1 MRILPPSSGILNTAP
16 AHFAHPRPTRHIPL
30 MRSPSTFPV
39 LPATSGMRATPAF
52 VLSAALHGLAVV
64 LVIAGSRME
73 RSVEAAPRSDA
84 RVRMV
89 ELPPMPVEATRVPLP
104 PRSLTPV
111 PARRVPRPQVARGAP
126 MPEELS
132 VRAEPEPD
140 RPDDQPPLATAP
152 EPPASAPV
160 PSPPTTPVDVA
171 AARATEMRSEAQR
184 LFGPRRLGSDR
195 QPGPVSASWVN
206 QLTDDRPNDCTPT
219 PRPPRDPSA
228 PLELGTVSGRV
239 FRAGTSQPLP
249 GAFLQIL
256 GTPYSTF
263 ADDEGDYTLQF
274 DRSLVDDCRT
284 QYVQVSKDGFAP
296 QRLILSLG
304 SRTSND
310 IPLQRR

>member
-1 MRILPPSSGILNTAP
+1 MQAPSA
-16 AHFAHPRPTRHIPL
+16 
-30 MRSPSTFPV
+30 FPV
-39 LPATSGMRATPAF
+39 LPAASGMRATPAF
-52 VLSAALHGLAVV
+52 LLSAALHGLAVV
-64 LVIAGSRME
+64 LVIAGSRVE
-73 RSVEAAPRSDA
+73 RTVDSAPRSTG
-84 RVRMV
+84 RVTMV
-89 ELPPMPVEATRVPLP
+89 ELPPVPVETPRMPLP
-104 PRSLTPV
+104 LRSPAPV
-111 PARRVPRPQVARGAP
+111 PERRVPRPQVARAAP
-126 MPEELS
+126 MPDELS
-132 VRAEPEPD
+132 VRPEPAPD

-152 EPPASAPV
+152 EPPASAPE
-160 PSPPTTPVDVA
+160 PSPTVPVDVA
-171 AARATEMRSEAQR
+171 AAREAEMRSEAQR

-195 QPGPVSASWVN
+195 PPGPVSASWVN
-206 QLTDDRPNDCTPT
+206 QVTDDRPNDCTPT

-263 ADDEGDYTLQF
+263 ADDEGDYTLEF